1 MKTKTVTTD
10 SHTGLDYFDYILGG
24 EDFPDSSV
32 TFLTGTPG
40 AGKTTMMLMLADELH
55 ARSAQVVFNTTEES
69 LYQIKMTADRLNLQ
83 SGFGLSGESNV
94 LKLLKNCD
102 KLRKATPTKPFFLIV
117 ESTIDI
123 EILSQLTSYAKA
135 TMCNVLIIAQYWGK
149 LKSPTTSDMLYM
161 GLCENKV
168 NELVDLR
175 LHLSVWPRQGDIN
188 FLRKLNILKSYSI
201 SRLGFVY
208 ESQLQCECIYLCLDR
223 LGMNSHP
230 WMVDRQYNRFLE
242 SPYHRRCF
250 PYGCDPCI

>member
-1 MKTKTVTTD
+1 MKTKTVTAHTD

-83 SGFGLSGESNV
+83 SGFGLCGESNV

-102 KLRKATPTKPFFLIV
+102 KLRKTTPTKPFFLIV

-123 EILSQLTSYAKA
+123 EILSQLTSYAKE

-175 LHLSVWPRQGDIN
+175 LHLSVFRISDMLTRITARDVGIEPGC
-188 FLRKLNILKSYSI
+188 RKLNILKRYSI
-201 SRLGFVY
+201 SR
-208 ESQLQCECIYLCLDR
+208 CECIYLHLDR
-223 LGMNSHP
+223 AGMYSHP
-230 WMVDRQYNRFLE
+230 CMTDEYSRFLGADI
-242 SPYHRRCF
+242 S
-250 PYGCDPCI
+250 I